1 MSIDTTDIDLS
12 SQVAIVTG
20 GGRGLGKGMG
30 QALATA
36 GAAVALVG
44 RSEAHVK
51 EAADLIRQSG
61 GRALALTADVSDS
74 MAVEQMAQKVERE
87 LGPVDLLVNN
97 AGVVGTPSPIWENDP
112 EEFRRVMD
120 TNVYGAFLCARFI
133 LPAMVQRRRGRII
146 NVASGAALGPIPYG
160 HSYCVSKAALLRL
173 TECMAADTH
182 EHGISVFAID
192 PGTVRTDMTN
202 YLTDSEA
209 GQTYAPWF
217 RKFVLEEHGDVPA
230 ELSARLVTLL
240 ASGAADQLSGRM
252 ITVTDDVANL
262 VKHAEQIQGNDL
274 YTLRLQRL
282 PSETEFN

>member
-282 PSETEFN
+282 PSETEFD